1 MKNAKYANMHWLHT
15 EERGKNKDI
24 SDASN
29 L

>member
-15 EERGKNKDI
+15 EEWVKNKDI